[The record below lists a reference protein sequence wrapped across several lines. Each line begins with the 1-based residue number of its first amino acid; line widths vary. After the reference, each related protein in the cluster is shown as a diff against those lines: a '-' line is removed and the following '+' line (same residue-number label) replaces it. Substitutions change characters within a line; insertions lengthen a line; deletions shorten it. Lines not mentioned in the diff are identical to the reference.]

1 MNIQEAKTEIIRTF
15 RAYMKRKADGTYRI
29 PIEKQRPL
37 LLIGPPGIGKTAVME
52 QIAKEEQI
60 GLVSYTMTHHT
71 RQSAVGLPLIR
82 EKEYGGQVYSATEY
96 TMSEIIAS
104 IYDCMAKTG
113 RKQGILFLDEIN
125 CVSETLSPVM
135 LQLLQN
141 KMFGTYA
148 IPDGWVI
155 AAAGN
160 PPEYNKSVR
169 ELDMATLDR
178 VKHMEIEAD
187 LSVWMDYAFAHG
199 VHPSVTAYLTAHTE
213 HFYQIQDTPKGQLF
227 VTARG
232 WEDLS
237 CMMQAYEE
245 NGVPVQE
252 SLMIQYLQHDEI
264 ARSFYLFYD
273 LFRYF
278 GNAMAEQRTS
288 TDQTR
293 PNRKAMTATGST
305 ETTINTKT
313 AVNSSGNPSGLWHMN
328 LAHADITQGLAA
340 ASHLMACVR
349 HGALHWKE
357 QAILAKELKEALT
370 SRSDSENSLTLLSQ
384 TIESRRTA
392 LKIKKEKQLIEK
404 EDFHKEQRLIR
415 MLEDLLQR
423 LKKEGAAAP
432 KENGT
437 TFLEENRSTVLAKD
451 GTNALEKA
459 ALQHTQIV
467 DALLRDAE
475 RKSAEAQNLLLETIS
490 RSYRLLETFP
500 GDEPLLYFTADLT
513 GEPDCAEPL
522 ATGGCPEYAYHA
534 QRLLLAR
541 QEQELLQSFRT
552 GEEMTQDR
560 Q

>member
-15 RAYMKRKADGTYRI
+15 YAYMKRRSDGDYRI
-29 PIEKQRPL
+29 PIQKQRPL

-52 QIAKEEQI
+52 QISREEQI

-82 EKEYGGQVYSATEY
+82 EKEYSGQVYSATEY

-104 IYDCMAKTG
+104 IYDYMTRTG
-113 RKQGILFLDEIN
+113 KKQGILFLDEIN

-148 IPDGWVI
+148 IPDGWII

-187 LSVWMDYAFAHG
+187 LSVWMDYAFSHG
-199 VHPSVTAYLTAHTE
+199 VHPGVTAYLTAHPE

-237 CMMQAYEE
+237 CMMQVYEE
-245 NGVPVQE
+245 DGIPIQE

-264 ARSFYLFYD
+264 ARGFYLFYD
-273 LFRYF
+273 LFRSF
-278 GNAMAEQRTS
+278 G
-288 TDQTR
+288 
-293 PNRKAMTATGST
+293 PG
-305 ETTINTKT
+305 
-313 AVNSSGNPSGLWHMN
+313 GLWEMN
-328 LAHADITQGLAA
+328 LSHADITQALAA

-349 HGALHWKE
+349 HDALCWKE
-357 QAILAKELKEALT
+357 QSILEKELKEILASWTRKSVQNTENTVLT
-370 SRSDSENSLTLLSQ
+370 TVTSSTDRPHTPVFLLSQ
-384 TIESRRTA
+384 IIENRRAA
-392 LKIKKEKQLIEK
+392 LKIKTEKQLIEK
-404 EDFHKEQRLIR
+404 EDSHKEQLLIR
-415 MLEDLLQR
+415 MLEDLLQK
-423 LKKEGAAAP
+423 LKSDITRHWRVFPDTAAP
-432 KENGT
+432 GYTHIVNE
-437 TFLEENRSTVLAKD
+437 FLNEIESQT
-451 GTNALEKA
+451 
-459 ALQHTQIV
+459 
-467 DALLRDAE
+467 
-475 RKSAEAQNLLLETIS
+475 AEAQNRLLETIS
-490 RSYRLLETFP
+490 RSYQLLETFP

-522 ATGGCPEYAYHA
+522 ASGACPEYARHA

-541 QEQELLQSFRT
+541 QEQELLRSIRT
-552 GEEMTQDR
+552 EDGQ
-560 Q
+560 

>member
-1 MNIQEAKTEIIRTF
+1 MNIQEAKTEIIHTF
-15 RAYMKRKADGTYRI
+15 RAYMKRRANGAYRI

-82 EKEYGGQVYSATEY
+82 EKKYGGQTYSATEY

-104 IYDCMAKTG
+104 IYDCIARTG

-141 KMFGTYA
+141 KMFGTYT

-178 VKHMEIEAD
+178 VKHMEIEAN
-187 LSVWMDYAFAHG
+187 LSVWMDYAFAHNI
-199 VHPSVTAYLTAHTE
+199 HPCITAYLTAHPA

-237 CMMQAYEE
+237 CIMRVYEE
-245 NGVPVQE
+245 DEVPVRE

-278 GNAMAEQRTS
+278 RNTMV
-288 TDQTR
+288 
-293 PNRKAMTATGST
+293 TGSDHLS
-305 ETTINTKT
+305 E
-313 AVNSSGNPSGLWHMN
+313 LWHMN

-340 ASHLMACVR
+340 ASHLTACVR
-349 HGALHWKE
+349 HHALYLKE
-357 QAILAKELKEALT
+357 QAILEKELKETLT
-370 SRSDSENSLTLLSQ
+370 SWNASGASPSLLSQ
-384 TIESRRTA
+384 TIESRRSA
-392 LKIKKEKQLIEK
+392 LKIKKEKQLIEQ

-423 LKKEGAAAP
+423 LKKEDSADL
-432 KENGT
+432 EEDGT
-437 TFLEENRSTVLAKD
+437 TD
-451 GTNALEKA
+451 LEKA
-459 ALQHTQIV
+459 VFRHARIADELLQEAGRQST
-467 DALLRDAE
+467 
-475 RKSAEAQNLLLETIS
+475 EAQNRLAETIS
-490 RSYRLLETFP
+490 RSYQLLETFP

-522 ATGGCPEYAYHA
+522 ATGACPEYSYHA
-534 QRLLLAR
+534 QRLLLVR
-541 QEQELLQSFRT
+541 QEQKLLQPLQS
-552 GEEMTQDR
+552 GEEMFQDR
-560 Q
+560 EDTFQ

>member
-15 RAYMKRKADGTYRI
+15 RAYMKRQADGEYRI
-29 PIEKQRPL
+29 PMGKQRPL

-52 QIAKEEQI
+52 QIAREEQI

-71 RQSAVGLPLIR
+71 RQSAVGLPFIR

-141 KMFGTYA
+141 KMFGTYT
-148 IPDGWVI
+148 IPDGWII

-199 VHPSVTAYLTAHTE
+199 VHPCVTAYLTAHPE

-245 NGVPVQE
+245 DGISVQE
-252 SLMIQYLQHDEI
+252 PLMIQYLQHDEI

-278 GNAMAEQRTS
+278 GSALEQQPAYPDSSMKQKMA
-288 TDQTR
+288 
-293 PNRKAMTATGST
+293 AATAHHETGPDA
-305 ETTINTKT
+305 KT
-313 AVNSSGNPSGLWHMN
+313 AVSTANMETTTAAKNAATISGHASDLWNMN
-328 LAHADITQGLAA
+328 LTHADIAQGLAM
-340 ASHLMACVR
+340 ASHLMAGVR
-349 HGALHWKE
+349 HHALRWKE
-357 QAILAKELKEALT
+357 QSILEKELKEILDTWSRKSDQLT
-370 SRSDSENSLTLLSQ
+370 TLSQ
-384 TIESRRTA
+384 IIESRSSA

-404 EDFHKEQRLIR
+404 EEFHKEQRLIR
-415 MLEDLLQR
+415 MLENLLLR
-423 LKKEGAAAP
+423 LKKERAADQ
-432 KENGT
+432 EGT
-437 TFLEENRSTVLAKD
+437 VPQQAQ
-451 GTNALEKA
+451 A
-459 ALQHTQIV
+459 ADKLLQEAGQQT
-467 DALLRDAE
+467 
-475 RKSAEAQNLLLETIS
+475 AEAKSRLLETIS
-490 RSYRLLETFP
+490 RSYQLLETFP

-522 ATGGCPEYAYHA
+522 ASGACPEYARHA

-541 QEQELLQSFRT
+541 QEQELLRSIRT
-552 GEEMTQDR
+552 EDGQ
-560 Q
+560 

>member
-15 RAYMKRKADGTYRI
+15 RAYKKRKADGSYRS

-37 LLIGPPGIGKTAVME
+37 VLIGPPGIGKTAVME

-60 GLVSYTMTHHT
+60 GLVSYPMTHHT

-104 IYDCMAKTG
+104 VYDCMAKTG

-199 VHPSVTAYLTAHTE
+199 VHPSVTAYLTAHPE

-288 TDQTR
+288 TAQTEQKSYDC
-293 PNRKAMTATGST
+293 NRKHGNNNKYKDCSEQFRQPIRIMAYESGSRRHYPGTGRRLPSDGLRPAWGPSLEGT
-305 ETTINTKT
+305 GHTGKRIKRSADLPKRFRELPY
-313 AVNSSGNPSGLWHMN
+313 AVIP
-328 LAHADITQGLAA
+328 DD
-340 ASHLMACVR
+340 R
-349 HGALHWKE
+349 KPPY
-357 QAILAKELKEALT
+357 
-370 SRSDSENSLTLLSQ
+370 RSENQ
-384 TIESRRTA
+384 KRKTI
-392 LKIKKEKQLIEK
+392 
-404 EDFHKEQRLIR
+404 D
-415 MLEDLLQR
+415 
-423 LKKEGAAAP
+423 
-432 KENGT
+432 
-437 TFLEENRSTVLAKD
+437 
-451 GTNALEKA
+451 
-459 ALQHTQIV
+459 
-467 DALLRDAE
+467 
-475 RKSAEAQNLLLETIS
+475 
-490 RSYRLLETFP
+490 
-500 GDEPLLYFTADLT
+500 
-513 GEPDCAEPL
+513 
-522 ATGGCPEYAYHA
+522 
-534 QRLLLAR
+534 
-541 QEQELLQSFRT
+541 
-552 GEEMTQDR
+552 
-560 Q
+560 

>member
-1 MNIQEAKTEIIRTF
+1 MNIQEAKTEIIRAF
-15 RAYMKRKADGTYRI
+15 RAYMKRRADGTYRI
-29 PIEKQRPL
+29 PVEKQRPL

-52 QIAKEEQI
+52 QIAREEQI

-148 IPDGWVI
+148 IPEGWVI

-187 LSVWMDYAFAHG
+187 LSVWMDYAFTHG
-199 VHPSVTAYLTAHTE
+199 VHPGVTAYLTAHPE

-245 NGVPVQE
+245 DGVSIQE

-278 GNAMAEQRTS
+278 GNAMVTS
-288 TDQTR
+288 SDR
-293 PNRKAMTATGST
+293 
-305 ETTINTKT
+305 
-313 AVNSSGNPSGLWHMN
+313 PSGLWHMN

-349 HGALHWKE
+349 HHALYWKE
-357 QAILAKELKEALT
+357 QAILEKELKEALT
-370 SRSDSENSLTLLSQ
+370 SWSGSDASLALLSQ
-384 TIESRRTA
+384 MIESRRSA

-404 EDFHKEQRLIR
+404 EDFHKEQLLIR
-415 MLEDLLQR
+415 MLEDLLQH
-423 LKKEGAAAP
+423 LKKEGTAAP

-437 TFLEENRSTVLAKD
+437 TILEKKGSPVWAEE
-451 GTNALEKA
+451 GTDALEKA
-459 ALQHTQIV
+459 ALQHARIA
-467 DALLRDAE
+467 DELLRDAG
-475 RKSAEAQNLLLETIS
+475 RKNAEAQNRLLKTIS

-541 QEQELLQSFRT
+541 QEQELLQSLRT
-552 GEEMTQDR
+552 EEEMPRDR